1 MDMLQSMEVQDRTD
15 SCRMTGRTESLSP
28 LRPAG
33 ARLYPAP
40 RSRREPT
47 PPSPRERQLL
57 RLWARGYTDQRAAR
71 ELDVSLRTVRRMSAS
86 LMERFGVHSR
96 VQVGGLA
103 HERGWISLDDLV

>member
-1 MDMLQSMEVQDRTD
+1 MLQSMEVRELTD
-15 SCRMTGRTESLSP
+15 SCRMTGRNDSLSP

-33 ARLYPAP
+33 TRTLPVA

-47 PPSPRERQLL
+47 PPSPRERKLL

-71 ELDVSLRTVRRMSAS
+71 ELEVSLRTVRRMSAS

-96 VQVGGLA
+96 FQVGGLA